1 MVIFY
6 SYVKLPEGN
15 HHSPPLFPW
24 GNSSLVLRTNEKIDE
39 ALMRI
44 SLVANDPVGRCGA
57 WEQWMVFLFFFKGE
71 NGDFMVL
78 MVI

>member
-1 MVIFY
+1 
-6 SYVKLPEGN
+6 
-15 HHSPPLFPW
+15 
-24 GNSSLVLRTNEKIDE
+24 
-39 ALMRI
+39 MRI

>member
-24 GNSSLVLRTNEKIDE
+24 GKFFTRLKDQREDRRGLDAHLPGGQRSGGPLRC
-39 ALMRI
+39 L
-44 SLVANDPVGRCGA
+44 GA
-57 WEQWMVFLFFFKGE
+57 MDGFSLFF
-71 NGDFMVL
+71 
-78 MVI
+78 

>member
-1 MVIFY
+1 MLNYQRVITI
-6 SYVKLPEGN
+6 
-15 HHSPPLFPW
+15 HHHFSH
-24 GNSSLVLRTNEKIDE
+24 GENSSLVLRTNEKIDE